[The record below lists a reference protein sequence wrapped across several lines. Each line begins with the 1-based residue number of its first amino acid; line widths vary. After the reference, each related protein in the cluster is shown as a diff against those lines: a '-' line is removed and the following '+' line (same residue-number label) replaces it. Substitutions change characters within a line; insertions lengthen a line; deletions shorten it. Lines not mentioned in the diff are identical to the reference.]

1 MKMIPQAYH
10 ETLSGN
16 AAGEVK
22 EKYARLRG
30 EPVSETKPFSS
41 ELQFLSVVFR
51 ALTQF

>member
-10 ETLSGN
+10 KTLSEGN

-30 EPVSETKPFSS
+30 EPVSETKPFTL
-41 ELQFLSVVFR
+41 ELQQGSTPLSLLR
-51 ALTQF
+51 